1 MRSSPVKIL
10 KFGGSSVGS
19 VESLRRVVSIIKGE
33 ADACRPIVVVSALS
47 GVTDLLESLVT
58 EKYTEPI
65 ISQLAERHIRMAE
78 DLLVPRWR
86 FGYMRAI
93 NATIDVLRY
102 VIAQPGME
110 NRTERITA
118 TGELLSAPLVSAC
131 LQQEGVVSQSVDAR
145 TIIVAHDGEVD
156 RSETAERAGNWFST
170 LSRFVL
176 PVVTGFIAGNVE
188 GKTTLLG
195 RGGSDYTAALLAE
208 AIGADKLDR
217 WTDVDGLY
225 TADPN
230 REKRAGKFLF
240 LLLEDAS
247 TWNEASALGMHEE
260 VFKPVLQACI
270 PVHVRSTRFPQG
282 DGTLIIPSQLP
293 GKVEATARK
302 QLAHASHQVS
312 FGPKLDR
319 KPLN

>member
-19 VESLRRVVSIIKGE
+19 AENLKTVVSIIKGE
-33 ADACRPIVVVSALS
+33 AQACRPVVVVSALS
-47 GVTDLLESLVT
+47 GVTDLLESLVK

-78 DLLVPRWR
+78 ELLDARWR
-86 FGYMRAI
+86 YGYLRTVK
-93 NATIDVLRY
+93 ATIDVLQY
-102 VIAQPGME
+102 VVDQPGID
-110 NRTERITA
+110 NRAERITA

-145 TIIVAHDGEVD
+145 SIIVAHDGKVD
-156 RSETAERAGNWFST
+156 RAETAMRAGDWFST

-176 PVVTGFIAGNVE
+176 PVVTGFIAGNAD
-188 GKTTLLG
+188 GRTTLLG

-230 REKRAGKFLF
+230 QEKKAGKFLF

-247 TWNEASALGMHEE
+247 TWNEASALGMHAE
-260 VFKPVLQACI
+260 VFEPVLQACI

-293 GKVEATARK
+293 GKVEQKART
-302 QLAHASHQVS
+302 QLAHASHRVS
-312 FGPKLDR
+312 FGPNLD
-319 KPLN
+319 KKSLN